1 METNPTLLTAEQND
15 PEISTTSAKTER
27 LIDRARN
34 AYWMAPMSGITDVC
48 YRQLMDEMG
57 AGVLVSELVSAKGLV
72 FNSEKTRRM
81 IQIHK
86 NPGTLVGLQL
96 FGDYADDFIKVA
108 HLTQEAGAD
117 FLDINLGCPV
127 KKVVQKG
134 CGSALMRDP
143 AYLESFLTKIRKN
156 IDLPLTV
163 KMRTGWSEE
172 ELTIH
177 ECVAAAQNAGCE
189 WVAIHGRTRVQGY
202 QGLADWDLIAE
213 VKQRTTLPIIGNGDI
228 RDAERACTLL
238 DETGVDAV
246 MIGRGALRNP
256 WIFKQCTGE
265 LGETLDPTRLGL
277 LRRFHELLHPQY
289 DTRRTLLY
297 LRKLAVWLAF
307 GYPGA
312 AAFRGAMF
320 QTPTTGEVLERA
332 EEYFTG
338 VEGLPIPRFDESE
351 AFMMGGHG

>member
-1 METNPTLLTAEQND
+1 MNRNILVEENKTNPSRA
-15 PEISTTSAKTER
+15 PEKGGR

-34 AYWMAPMSGITDVC
+34 AFWMAPMSGITDVC
-48 YRQLMDEMG
+48 FRQLMDEMG

-72 FNSEKTRRM
+72 YNSEKTRKM
-81 IQIHK
+81 LLIHD

-96 FGDYADDFIKVA
+96 FGEEADDFVKVA
-108 HLTQEAGAD
+108 HLVEERGAD

-143 AYLESFLTKIRKN
+143 ARLEVFLTRIRKN
-156 IDLPLTV
+156 ISLPLTV
-163 KMRTGWSEE
+163 KMRTGWSAE

-202 QGLADWDLIAE
+202 DGRADWDLIAE
-213 VKQRTTLPIIGNGDI
+213 VKQRTTLPIIGNGDL
-228 RDAERACTLL
+228 RDADRARTLL
-238 DETGVDAV
+238 NETGVDAV

-265 LGETLDPTRLGL
+265 LGDTLDPSRLAL
-277 LRRFHELLHPQY
+277 LRRFYELLRAIH

-297 LRKLAVWLAF
+297 LRKLAVWLAY

-312 AAFRGAMF
+312 SAFRGAMF
-320 QTPTTGEVLERA
+320 RTTTVKEVLEQA
-332 EEYFTG
+332 EEYFSG
-338 VEGLPIPRFDESE
+338 MEALPLPRFDEAE

>member
-1 METNPTLLTAEQND
+1 MDRNVLTIEEKPNPSSA
-15 PEISTTSAKTER
+15 PEKGGR

-72 FNSEKTRRM
+72 FNSEKTKRM
-81 IQIHK
+81 IEIHK

-108 HLTQEAGAD
+108 HLIQEQGAD

-127 KKVVQKG
+127 RKVVQKG

-143 AYLESFLTKIRKN
+143 AYLESFLTKIKRN
-156 IDLPLTV
+156 IELPLTV
-163 KMRTGWSEE
+163 KMRTGWNEQ

-202 QGLADWDLIAE
+202 DGLADWDLMAE

-228 RDAERACTLL
+228 RDAGRAQTLL
-238 DETGVDAV
+238 KETGMDAV

-265 LGETLDPTRLGL
+265 MGEALNPTRRGL
-277 LRRFHELLHPQY
+277 LHRFHELLSPRY

-297 LRKLAVWLAF
+297 LWKLSVWLAF

-312 AAFRGAMF
+312 AAFRGTMF
-320 QTPTTGEVLERA
+320 QTHTTHEVLERA
-332 EEYFTG
+332 GEFFAE
-338 VEGLPIPRFDESE
+338 VDELPVPRFDESE

>member
-1 METNPTLLTAEQND
+1 MNHSTLTEEKESDRSNA
-15 PEISTTSAKTER
+15 PAKSGR

-34 AYWMAPMSGITDVC
+34 AYWMAPMSGISDVC
-48 YRQLMDEMG
+48 FRQLMDEMG

-81 IQIHK
+81 IKIHK
-86 NPGTLVGLQL
+86 DPGTLVGLQL

-108 HLTQEAGAD
+108 HLVQEADAD

-163 KMRTGWSEE
+163 KMRTGWNDQ

-189 WVAIHGRTRVQGY
+189 WVAIHGANPLA
-202 QGLADWDLIAE
+202 GLS
-213 VKQRTTLPIIGNGDI
+213 G
-228 RDAERACTLL
+228 
-238 DETGVDAV
+238 
-246 MIGRGALRNP
+246 IGRLGFDCRGQTENHPAYPSATEIFAMPSGPALYCMR
-256 WIFKQCTGE
+256 Q
-265 LGETLDPTRLGL
+265 
-277 LRRFHELLHPQY
+277 
-289 DTRRTLLY
+289 
-297 LRKLAVWLAF
+297 
-307 GYPGA
+307 
-312 AAFRGAMF
+312 
-320 QTPTTGEVLERA
+320 
-332 EEYFTG
+332 
-338 VEGLPIPRFDESE
+338 ES
-351 AFMMGGHG
+351 MQ

>member
-1 METNPTLLTAEQND
+1 MLVEEKESNQANAPAN
-15 PEISTTSAKTER
+15 SGR

-34 AYWMAPMSGITDVC
+34 AYWMAPMSGITDIC

-143 AYLESFLTKIRKN
+143 AYLESFLKKIRKN
-156 IDLPLTV
+156 IELPLTV

-213 VKQRTTLPIIGNGDI
+213 VKRRTTLPIIGNGDI
-228 RDAERACTLL
+228 RDAERACALL
-238 DETGVDAV
+238 HETGVDAV

-256 WIFKQCTGE
+256 WIFRQCTGE
-265 LGETLDPTRLGL
+265 LGETLDPTRLEL
-277 LRRFHELLHPQY
+277 LRRFHELLRPQY

-312 AAFRGAMF
+312 ATFRGAMF

-332 EEYFTG
+332 EEFFTG

>member
-1 METNPTLLTAEQND
+1 MNQNVLTKEEKPNPSGAHE
-15 PEISTTSAKTER
+15 KGGR

-34 AYWMAPMSGITDVC
+34 SYWMAPMSGITDVC

-72 FNSEKTRRM
+72 FNSEKTKRM
-81 IQIHK
+81 IEIHK

-108 HLTQEAGAD
+108 HLIQEQGAD

-127 KKVVQKG
+127 RKVVQKG

-143 AYLESFLTKIRKN
+143 AYLESFLTKIKRN
-156 IDLPLTV
+156 IELPLTV
-163 KMRTGWSEE
+163 KMRTGWNEQ

-202 QGLADWDLIAE
+202 DGLADWDLMAE

-228 RDAERACTLL
+228 RDAGRAQTLL
-238 DETGVDAV
+238 KETGMDAV

-265 LGETLDPTRLGL
+265 MRETLNPTRRAVLH
-277 LRRFHELLHPQY
+277 RFHELLSPRY

-297 LRKLAVWLAF
+297 LRKLSVWLAF

-312 AAFRGAMF
+312 AAFRHHVSD
-320 QTPTTGEVLERA
+320 THHLRSVGE
-332 EEYFTG
+332 
-338 VEGLPIPRFDESE
+338 
-351 AFMMGGHG
+351 GG

>member
-1 METNPTLLTAEQND
+1 MNQNVIAEKKKSKKSNA
-15 PEISTTSAKTER
+15 PEKGGR

-72 FNSEKTRRM
+72 FNSEKTKRM
-81 IQIHK
+81 IEIHK

-108 HLTQEAGAD
+108 HLVQEQGAD

-127 KKVVQKG
+127 RKVVQKG

-143 AYLESFLTKIRKN
+143 AYLESFLTKIKRN
-156 IDLPLTV
+156 IELPLTV
-163 KMRTGWSEE
+163 KMRTGWNEQ

-202 QGLADWDLIAE
+202 DGLADWDLMTE

-228 RDAERACTLL
+228 RDAERAQTLL
-238 DETGVDAV
+238 KETGMDAV

-265 LGETLDPTRLGL
+265 LGETLNPTRRAL
-277 LRRFHELLHPQY
+277 LHRFHELLRPHY

-312 AAFRGAMF
+312 AAFRGTMF
-320 QTPTTGEVLERA
+320 QTPTTHEVLERA
-332 EEYFTG
+332 EEFFSNLDD
-338 VEGLPIPRFDESE
+338 LPVPQFSESE

>member
-1 METNPTLLTAEQND
+1 MNQSILTEEKENPDRLDA
-15 PEISTTSAKTER
+15 PAKGER

-48 YRQLMDEMG
+48 FRQLMDEMG

-72 FNSEKTRRM
+72 FNSERTQRM
-81 IQIHK
+81 IAIHK

-108 HLTQEAGAD
+108 HLIQEAGAD
-117 FLDINLGCPV
+117 FMDINLGCPV
-127 KKVVQKG
+127 RKVVQKG

-143 AYLESFLTKIRKN
+143 AYLESFLTKIRKS
-156 IDLPLTV
+156 IKLPLTV
-163 KMRTGWSEE
+163 KMRTGWNEE

-189 WVAIHGRTRVQGY
+189 WVAIHGRTRLQGY

-228 RDAERACTLL
+228 RSPERACTLL
-238 DETGVDAV
+238 LETGVDAV

-256 WIFKQCTGE
+256 WMFRQCTGE
-265 LGETLDPTRLGL
+265 LGEETLDPARMAL
-277 LRRFHELLHPQY
+277 LHRFHEILRPVY

-312 AAFRGAMF
+312 SAFRGAMF

-332 EEYFTG
+332 EEYFAA
-338 VEGLPIPRFDESE
+338 VDDLPVPRFDESE

>member
-1 METNPTLLTAEQND
+1 MNPNVVLEKEKRYPSNAPAE
-15 PEISTTSAKTER
+15 SGR

-34 AYWMAPMSGITDVC
+34 AFWMAPMSGITDVC
-48 YRQLMDEMG
+48 FRQLMDEMG

-72 FNSEKTRRM
+72 FNSQKTRRM
-81 IQIHK
+81 IAIHK

-96 FGDYADDFIKVA
+96 FGEDPDDFIRIA
-108 HLTQEAGAD
+108 HLVQEQGAD

-143 AYLESFLTKIRKN
+143 AHLEHFLTRIRKN

-163 KMRTGWSEE
+163 KMRTGWSAE

-189 WVAIHGRTRVQGY
+189 WVAIHGRTRMQGY
-202 QGLADWDLIAE
+202 DGRADWDLITQ
-213 VKQRTTLPIIGNGDI
+213 VKQRTTLPVIGNGDL
-228 RDAERACTLL
+228 RDAERARTLL
-238 DETGVDAV
+238 QETGVDAV

-256 WIFKQCTGE
+256 WIFKQCTGA
-265 LGETLDPTRLGL
+265 LGETLNPARRALI
-277 LRRFHELLHPQY
+277 RRFHELLEPVY

-297 LRKLAVWLAF
+297 LRKLAVWLAY
-307 GYPGA
+307 G
-312 AAFRGAMF
+312 
-320 QTPTTGEVLERA
+320 
-332 EEYFTG
+332 
-338 VEGLPIPRFDESE
+338 
-351 AFMMGGHG
+351 

>member
-1 METNPTLLTAEQND
+1 MNRSIMVEEKETDRANAP
-15 PEISTTSAKTER
+15 AKSER

-265 LGETLDPTRLGL
+265 LGETLDPTRLVL
-277 LRRFHELLHPQY
+277 LRRFHELLHPPY
-289 DTRRTLLY
+289 DTRRPLLY

-332 EEYFTG
+332 DEYFTG
-338 VEGLPIPRFDESE
+338 VESLPVPRFDESE

>member
-1 METNPTLLTAEQND
+1 MNQNSIVEEKISNPTSSSPTRG
-15 PEISTTSAKTER
+15 R

-48 YRQLMDEMG
+48 YRQLIDEMG
-57 AGVLVSELVSAKGLV
+57 AGILVSELVSAKGLV

-81 IQIHK
+81 IEIHK

-108 HLTQEAGAD
+108 HLIQEAGAD

-163 KMRTGWSEE
+163 KMRTGWNEQ

-189 WVAIHGRTRVQGY
+189 WVAIHGRTRLQGY
-202 QGLADWDLIAE
+202 QGLADWDLMAE

-228 RDAERACTLL
+228 RDAERAQTLL
-238 DETGVDAV
+238 KETGMDAV

-256 WIFKQCTGE
+256 WIFKQCTGA
-265 LGETLDPTRLGL
+265 LGEVLNPTRLAL
-277 LRRFHELLHPQY
+277 LRRFHEILSPRY

-297 LRKLAVWLAF
+297 LRKQAVWLAF

-320 QTPTTGEVLERA
+320 QTPTTREVLERA
-332 EEYFTG
+332 EEFFTG
-338 VEGLPIPRFDESE
+338 VDDLPIPRFEESE

>member
-1 METNPTLLTAEQND
+1 MNRNVLAEKEKPD
-15 PEISTTSAKTER
+15 GSSAPAKGGR

-48 YRQLMDEMG
+48 FRQLMDEMG

-72 FNSEKTRRM
+72 FNSERTRRM
-81 IQIHK
+81 IAIHK

-108 HLTQEAGAD
+108 HLVQEQGAD
-117 FLDINLGCPV
+117 FMDINLGCPV

-143 AYLESFLTKIRKN
+143 AYLESFLTKIRRN

-163 KMRTGWSEE
+163 KMRTGWNEQ

-189 WVAIHGRTRVQGY
+189 WVAIHGRTRLQGY
-202 QGLADWDLIAE
+202 QGLADWDLMAE

-228 RDAERACTLL
+228 RDSERAQSLL
-238 DETGVDAV
+238 KETGVDAV

-265 LGETLDPTRLGL
+265 LGEMLDPTRMVLF
-277 LRRFHELLHPQY
+277 RRFHELLNPRY

-320 QTPTTGEVLERA
+320 QTPTTREVLERA
-332 EEYFTG
+332 EEYFTK
-338 VEGLPIPRFDESE
+338 VDDLPVPRFDESE

>member
-1 METNPTLLTAEQND
+1 MNRSVLTEEKKPD
-15 PEISTTSAKTER
+15 RSSVPEKSRR

-81 IQIHK
+81 IKIHK
-86 NPGTLVGLQL
+86 NPSTLVGLQS
-96 FGDYADDFIKVA
+96 FGDYAEDFIKVA
-108 HLTQEAGAD
+108 HLVQEQGAD

-143 AYLESFLTKIRKN
+143 AYLESFLTKIRRN

-163 KMRTGWSEE
+163 KMRTGWNEQ

-189 WVAIHGRTRVQGY
+189 WVAIHGRTRLQGY

-228 RDAERACTLL
+228 RGPERADTLL
-238 DETGVDAV
+238 HETGVDAV

-265 LGETLDPTRLGL
+265 LGETLDPTRRAL
-277 LRRFHELLHPQY
+277 LRRFHELLQAHY

-312 AAFRGAMF
+312 SAFRGAMF
-320 QTPTTGEVLERA
+320 QTPTPGEVLERA
-332 EEYFTG
+332 EEYFME
-338 VEGLPIPRFDESE
+338 VDDLPVPRFDESE

>member
-1 METNPTLLTAEQND
+1 MNRNVLTEEKKTD
-15 PEISTTSAKTER
+15 RSSVPEKSGR

-34 AYWMAPMSGITDVC
+34 AYWLAPMSGITDVC
-48 YRQLMDEMG
+48 FRQLMDEMG

-108 HLTQEAGAD
+108 HLIQEQGAD

-143 AYLESFLTKIRKN
+143 AYLESFLTKIRRN

-163 KMRTGWSEE
+163 KMRTGWNEQ

-189 WVAIHGRTRVQGY
+189 WVAIHGRTRLQGY
-202 QGLADWDLIAE
+202 QGLADWDLMAE
-213 VKQRTTLPIIGNGDI
+213 VKRRTTLPIIGNGDI
-228 RDAERACTLL
+228 RSPERARTLL
-238 DETGVDAV
+238 HESEFDAV

-265 LGETLDPTRLGL
+265 LGETLDPTRLAL
-277 LRRFHELLHPQY
+277 IRRFHELLQAQY

-297 LRKLAVWLAF
+297 LRKMSVWLAF

-312 AAFRGAMF
+312 SAFRGTMF
-320 QTPTTGEVLERA
+320 QTPTTGEVLEKA
-332 EEYFTG
+332 EEYFTK
-338 VEGLPIPRFDESE
+338 VNDLPVLRFDESE

>member
-1 METNPTLLTAEQND
+1 MNRNAGIAKQNPDGKCVPAAGVGLMA
-15 PEISTTSAKTER
+15 
-27 LIDRARN
+27 RARN
-34 AYWMAPMSGITDVC
+34 AFWMAPMSGITDVC
-48 YRQLMDEMG
+48 FRQLMDEMG
-57 AGVLVSELVSAKGLV
+57 AGVLVSELVSAKGLM
-72 FNSEKTRRM
+72 FNSVKTRRM
-81 IQIHK
+81 IAIHN

-96 FGDYADDFIKVA
+96 FGEDADDFIQVA
-108 HLTQEAGAD
+108 HLVQEEGAD
-117 FLDINLGCPV
+117 FIDINLGCPV
-127 KKVVQKG
+127 RKVVQKG

-143 AYLESFLTKIRKN
+143 AHLETFLTRIRKN

-163 KMRTGWSEE
+163 KMRTGWSAE

-202 QGLADWDLIAE
+202 DGRADWDLIAE
-213 VKQRTTLPIIGNGDI
+213 VKRRTTLPVIGNGDI
-228 RDAERACTLL
+228 RDAGRAKALL
-238 DETGVDAV
+238 HETGVDAV

-265 LGETLDPTRLGL
+265 LGETLDPDRMALFH
-277 LRRFHELLHPQY
+277 RFHELLKPRY
-289 DTRRTLLY
+289 DARRTLLY
-297 LRKLAVWLAF
+297 LRKLAVWLAY

-320 QTPTTGEVLERA
+320 QTATTKEVLERA
-332 EEYFTG
+332 EAYFAG
-338 VEGLPIPRFDESE
+338 VHDLPVPRFDASE